1 MKRLVSIAR
10 DGAGWLFGG
19 VGRVRHE
26 RWEIWMMRVCVA
38 AMVYQATAS
47 RAPDI
52 AKQPYPHGIAR
63 FLDLTF
69 LSRQEVYSPLYWLF
83 KAALV
88 GYVLGFGVGP
98 CLACI
103 LVFVVATNSL
113 VLSQGF
119 VGHAGQLAGLVLLAQ
134 FAAALWAFV
143 GGRHRAPDRRARR
156 GYRDDL
162 IMDWSRQAIA
172 ACYVVAGMT
181 KIINSDGAWISRS
194 MFFVL
199 QVQKVQR
206 EVFFTTGELP
216 NQASMMFLSAI
227 GRWPLFAAVFLT
239 AGLLLELLAFLGA
252 WNRPLALVFGLLLIG
267 FHLMMGMLMYLP
279 FYENRDFLLLFFVNP
294 AWWTWLALRRCGS
307 RIRGKHHVT

>member
-1 MKRLVSIAR
+1 MKRLLSIAR
-10 DGAGWLFGG
+10 NGAGWLFGG
-19 VGRVRHE
+19 IGRVRHE

-38 AMVYQATAS
+38 LMIYRSVTAD
-47 RAPDI
+47 AI
-52 AKQPYPHGIAR
+52 QNAAQPVPHGIAR
-63 FLDLTF
+63 FMDLTF

-98 CLACI
+98 CLAFI

-113 VLSQGF
+113 ELSQGF

-134 FAAALWAFV
+134 FSATVWAFAC
-143 GGRHRAPDRRARR
+143 GRHRALDRRDLRR
-156 GYRDDL
+156 CRDDL

-172 ACYVVAGMT
+172 ACYVVAGMS

-194 MFFVL
+194 KFFVL

-206 EVFFTTGELP
+206 EVFYTTGELP
-216 NQASMMFLSAI
+216 NQASMMFLSAL
-227 GRWPLFAAVFLT
+227 GQWPLFAAAFLI

-267 FHLMMGMLMYLP
+267 FHILMGTLMYLP
-279 FYENRDFLLLFFVNP
+279 FYENRDFLILFFVNP
-294 AWWTWLALRRCGS
+294 AWWIWLALRRCGS
-307 RIRGKHHVT
+307 RIRGEHRAA